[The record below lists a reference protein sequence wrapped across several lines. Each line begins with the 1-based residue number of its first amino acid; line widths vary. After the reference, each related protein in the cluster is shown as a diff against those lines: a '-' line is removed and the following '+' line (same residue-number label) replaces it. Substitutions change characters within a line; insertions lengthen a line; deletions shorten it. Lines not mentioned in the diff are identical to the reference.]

1 MANTL
6 LTAQT
11 IARQALANLYETT
24 VAAQLVHRD
33 FEDDFASGTGATAR
47 VRKPAVFQ
55 AKDFDRAK
63 GVELQDANE
72 GYVDVTL
79 DHLADVSFAV
89 TAEEMALSIT
99 DFDAQFL
106 TPAME
111 AIVQKVDRDIIA
123 ALNTAVTTTIGGV
136 EAHEAGEDY
145 NGYNGAFPASDSRV
159 LVEAAAALDGAKV
172 PFTDRRTIAG
182 RTIKAAWAA
191 ERTWR
196 SADRAGSTEGLRE
209 ASIGRAS
216 GFDVFMSQNE
226 TADQALAFHR
236 TACALVSR
244 PLDLP
249 RGAANAAVENYEGL
263 SIRVVYGYDMDRK
276 EDRISIDCLYGVKV
290 LDPARAVKIAPAVE

>member
-11 IARQALANLYETT
+11 IARQALANLYETA

-33 FEDDFASGTGATAR
+33 FENDFASGTGATVR

-55 AKDFDRAK
+55 ANEFDRET
-63 GVELQDANE
+63 GVQMQDANE
-72 GYVDVTL
+72 GFVDVTL

-89 TAEEMALSIT
+89 TAEEMSLEIT

-111 AIVQKVDRDIIA
+111 AIIQKVDRDIIA
-123 ALNTAVTTTIGGV
+123 ALNTSVTARVGGV
-136 EAHEAGEDY
+136 AANPAGEDY
-145 NGYNGAFPASDSRV
+145 NGYNGVFPASDSRV
-159 LVEAAAALDGAKV
+159 LVQAAAALDGAKV
-172 PFTDRRTIAG
+172 PFTDRRVIAG
-182 RTIKAAWAA
+182 RNIKAAWAA

-216 GFDVFMSQNE
+216 GFDTFMSQNE
-226 TADQALAFHR
+226 VPDQALAFHR
-236 TACALVSR
+236 TAAALVCR

-249 RGAANAAVENYEGL
+249 RGAQNAAVENYNGL

-290 LDPARAVKIAPAVE
+290 LDAARAVKIVPAA